1 MEDQRANIMSRPLT
15 PLMHLPS
22 FSSGLDAT
30 NSLTDSI
37 ASDPQVIELLRRL
50 GKLSRR
56 TRQVFLLSRLDD
68 CSYSQIATFLEIDPQ
83 KVERAMERV
92 MRHAAGHES
101 REQNPV
107 QAQAHQWYVHL
118 QSPAATASQRI
129 EFRHWLDADPAHLQA
144 FQVSERL
151 WRQLRAPAA
160 MLGASGWHRR
170 KRRHRL
176 VWFLTAAFVCG
187 LMMTAEAFS

>member
-15 PLMHLPS
+15 TLMHLPS
-22 FSSGLDAT
+22 FTPEVDAT
-30 NSLTDSI
+30 HSLIDSI
-37 ASDPQVIELLRRL
+37 AADPQVIELRRRL
-50 GKLSRR
+50 EKLSRR

-68 CSYSQIATFLEIDPQ
+68 CPYSQIATFLEIDPQ

-92 MRHAAGHES
+92 MRHGAGNES

-107 QAQAHQWYVHL
+107 QAQANEWYVHL

-144 FQVSERL
+144 FEVSERL

-160 MLGASGWHRR
+160 VLGASGWHRR
-170 KRRHRL
+170 KRRNGL